1 MFSGISPWSLIVIL
15 VIVVVIFGT
24 KRLRNAGGDL
34 GSAVKNFKNA
44 MRDGEEEGA
53 QAAEKLKQTAKDSV
67 IDVEAKIKDT
77 TKS

>member
-1 MFSGISPWSLIVIL
+1 MLSGISPWSLIVIL

-44 MRDGEEEGA
+44 MRDGEEEGVE
-53 QAAEKLKQTAKDSV
+53 AAEKLKQATKDA
-67 IDVEAKIKDT
+67 IDVEAKVKDT
-77 TKS
+77 SKS

>member
-1 MFSGISPWSLIVIL
+1 MLSGISPWSLIVIL

-44 MRDGEEEGA
+44 MRDGEEEGVE
-53 QAAEKLKQTAKDSV
+53 AAEKLKQAAKEA
-67 IDVEAKIKDT
+67 IDVEAKVKDT